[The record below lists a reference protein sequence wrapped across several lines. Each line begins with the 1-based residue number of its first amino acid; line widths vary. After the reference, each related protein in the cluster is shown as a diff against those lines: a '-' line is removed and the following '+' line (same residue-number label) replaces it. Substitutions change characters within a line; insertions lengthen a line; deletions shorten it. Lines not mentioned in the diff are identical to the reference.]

1 MSGFSEDFA
10 RAFGDALRAFL
21 DEKSISYTDASRR
34 LGVRKQTLSTYW
46 TDDASGRRKKAR
58 AELMFRAC
66 VELGF
71 DFEYKGHRITA
82 GILKKPEKSP
92 ATKSEQLGLEFSRQ
106 FKLTEDNG
114 KVSVNL
120 TRFPKR
126 FEFSVSLK
134 AAS

>member
-1 MSGFSEDFA
+1 MGDSSEHFA

-21 DEKSISYTDASRR
+21 DNKGISYTEASTR

-46 TDDASGRRKKAR
+46 TDDAAGKRKKAR

-66 VELGF
+66 IELGF

-82 GILKKPEKSP
+82 GMLEKPVRNGEAK
-92 ATKSEQLGLEFSRQ
+92 TEQINLELSRQ
-106 FKLTEDNG
+106 FKLTEDHG
-114 KVSVNL
+114 RVSVRL
-120 TRFPKR
+120 TRDPQH